1 MIQSRRGKTARCIAQ
16 AGSAF
21 VNSLFGMTFYG
32 SNCLDRRCSFC
43 GWTRAPGTAAPQQIS
58 PIPTIAGSASTPPVV
73 AAPAIPSKA
82 TETAPS
88 FPEKI
93 ETLRN
98 SDVELRLTNRG
109 GGIKEA
115 VLLKQVGE
123 KGQRVVLNS
132 AECAPIGAII
142 EQPLAPALP
151 EFTASPQSNS
161 AVQFELTTSEQIK
174 IRKKFLFEKS
184 PEEKDNFVIEM
195 DVDVENRGPNPYQTA
210 GYFVALGSAAPIH
223 QRDYPYYTRLV
234 WCINGTA
241 KGIDVGWFGSSGGFL
256 GMGQRAARPYYQESI
271 AGAEWVAVSNQFFTT
286 LVAPLT
292 AKATG
297 VWGRR
302 FDIDYAPD
310 QKLQAIEGALGMPGF
325 QLQPGQTYSARFEI
339 YAGPKLYHR
348 LAQLPHNEAEV
359 MDFGMFKIVCQ
370 LLLNFMNLLHSW
382 LHDYGLAIL
391 ALTTII
397 KLTLW
402 PIQNK
407 ANRSMRQMAALSPK
421 MQELREKY
429 KDDPTRMN
437 QEVMKLYKSYGINP
451 VGGCLPMVIQIPI
464 FFGLYKMLSQAVE
477 LRNARFLWVKDLSQ
491 PDTVAH
497 LPLLGWP
504 INIIPLCMAATQVW
518 LMAMTPKT
526 GDPTQ
531 RRIAMF
537 MPLIF
542 LFICYNFA
550 AALALYYTAQNLFSI
565 LQFYQNR
572 RQPMPTLE
580 KVAPPGK
587 RKR

>member
-1 MIQSRRGKTARCIAQ
+1 MDRTAWIVVTLCVIGLIVWQIYVVKLTPRRPASITVTQRSPSPTI
-16 AGSAF
+16 S
-21 VNSLFGMTFYG
+21 S
-32 SNCLDRRCSFC
+32 SI
-43 GWTRAPGTAAPQQIS
+43 APQPGS
-58 PIPTIAGSASTPPVV
+58 PGPITTPTPAEAGA
-73 AAPAIPSKA
+73 
-82 TETAPS
+82 S

-109 GGIKEA
+109 GGIKDA
-115 VLLKQVGE
+115 VLLRQMAE
-123 KGQRVVLNS
+123 KGQHVVLNS
-132 AECAPIGAII
+132 TQSAPIGVII
-142 EQPLAPALP
+142 EPRESLGALTLP
-151 EFTASPQSNS
+151 EFTASTESDS
-161 AVQFELTTSEQIK
+161 AVKFERTTAQQVA
-174 IRKKFLFEKS
+174 IRKKFFFQKS
-184 PEEKDNFVIEM
+184 SENKDNYLIEM
-195 DVDVENRGPNPYQTA
+195 DVDLENRGSEPYQSA

-223 QRDYPYYTRLV
+223 PRDYPSYTRLA
-234 WCINGTA
+234 WCIDGKA

-256 GMGQRAARPYYQESI
+256 GVGQRAARPSYQESI
-271 AGAEWVAVSNQFFTT
+271 TGAEWVAVSNQFFTT
-286 LVAPLT
+286 LMAPLT

-302 FDIDYAPD
+302 FDIERAPD
-310 QKLQAIEGALGMPGF
+310 QKLLGIEGALGMPGF

-348 LAQLPHNEAEV
+348 LAQLPHNEAEI
-359 MDFGMFKIVCQ
+359 MDFGMFKLVCQ
-370 LLLNFMNLLHSW
+370 FLLNFMNLLHSW
-382 LHDYGLAIL
+382 LRDYGLAIL

-402 PIQNK
+402 PIQNR

-421 MQELREKY
+421 MQELKDKY

-437 QEVMKLYKSYGINP
+437 QELMKLYKQYGINP
-451 VGGCLPMVIQIPI
+451 VGGCLPMMIQIPI
-464 FFGLYKMLSQAVE
+464 FFGLFKMLGQAVE
-477 LRNARFLWVKDLSQ
+477 LRNAKFLWVKDLSQ
-491 PDTVAH
+491 PDTIAH

-504 INIIPLCMAATQVW
+504 VNIIPLCMAATQIW

-531 RRIAMF
+531 RRVMMF
-537 MPLIF
+537 TPLIF

-565 LQFYQNR
+565 LQFYQNK

-580 KVAPPGK
+580 KVAPAGK

>member
-1 MIQSRRGKTARCIAQ
+1 MDRTAWIAVTLCVIGLVVWQ
-16 AGSAF
+16 IY
-21 VNSLFGMTFYG
+21 VVKQTPP
-32 SNCLDRRCSFC
+32 RH
-43 GWTRAPGTAAPQQIS
+43 APVSVAPEQTS
-58 PIPTIAGSASTPPVV
+58 PSASIPSSTPL
-73 AAPAIPSKA
+73 AAPAAAPKA
-82 TETAPS
+82 AEPVAS

-98 SDVELRLTNRG
+98 SDVELRFTNRG

-115 VLLKQVGE
+115 ILLGQVAE
-123 KGQRVVLNS
+123 KGERVALNS
-132 AECAPIGAII
+132 AESAPIGAII
-142 EQPLAPALP
+142 ESRELGTPAFS
-151 EFTASPQSNS
+151 EFTASREANS
-161 AVQFELTTSEQIK
+161 AVKFERVTAEQIAV
-174 IRKKFLFEKS
+174 RKKFFFQQS
-184 PEEKDNFVIEM
+184 PEKKDNFIVEM
-195 DVDVENRGPNPYQTA
+195 DVGLENRGTELYRNA

-223 QRDYPYYTRLV
+223 PKDYPSYTRLV
-234 WCINGTA
+234 WCIAGKA

-256 GMGQRAARPYYQESI
+256 GMGQRAARPFYQENI
-271 AGAEWVAVSNQFFTT
+271 AGAEWVAVSDQFFTT
-286 LVAPLT
+286 LVVPLT
-292 AKATG
+292 AKADA

-302 FDIDYAPD
+302 FDIERAPD
-310 QKLQAIEGALGMPGF
+310 QKLLGIEGALGMPGF
-325 QLQPGQTYSARFEI
+325 EVQPGQSYSARFEI

-348 LAQLPHNEAEV
+348 LAHLPHNEAEI
-359 MDFGMFKIVCQ
+359 MDFGMFKLVCQ
-370 LLLNFMNLLHSW
+370 FLLNFMNLLHSW

-391 ALTTII
+391 ALTTVI

-421 MQELREKY
+421 MQELKEKY

-437 QEVMKLYKSYGINP
+437 QEVMKLYKQYGINP
-451 VGGCLPMVIQIPI
+451 VGGCLPMMIQIPI
-464 FFGLYKMLSQAVE
+464 FFGLFKMLGQAVE
-477 LRNARFLWVKDLSQ
+477 LRNAKFLWVKDLSQ
-491 PDTVAH
+491 PDTIAH

-504 INIIPLCMAATQVW
+504 INIIPLCMAATQIW

-531 RRIAMF
+531 RRVMMF
-537 MPLIF
+537 TPLIF

-572 RQPMPTLE
+572 NQPMPKLE
-580 KVAPPGK
+580 KVAPAGK

>member
-1 MIQSRRGKTARCIAQ
+1 MPPRPAPVSVASGQTSPTATPKVFESPPPPATPGGTPQSAEPVA
-16 AGSAF
+16 
-21 VNSLFGMTFYG
+21 
-32 SNCLDRRCSFC
+32 SF
-43 GWTRAPGTAAPQQIS
+43 A
-58 PIPTIAGSASTPPVV
+58 
-73 AAPAIPSKA
+73 
-82 TETAPS
+82 
-88 FPEKI
+88 EKI

-98 SDVELRLTNRG
+98 SDVEVRLTNRG

-115 VLLKQVGE
+115 VLLKQIAE

-132 AECAPIGAII
+132 ARNAPIGAIL
-142 EQPLAPALP
+142 EQPAEPTLP
-151 EFTASPQSNS
+151 EFTASTESNS
-161 AVQFELTTSEQIK
+161 VVQFERTTAEQVA
-174 IRKKFLFEKS
+174 IRKKFFFEKS
-184 PEEKDNFVIEM
+184 PENKDNYVIEM
-195 DVDVENRGPNPYQTA
+195 DVDLENRGTKPYQNG

-223 QRDYPYYTRLV
+223 PKDYPSFTRLV
-234 WCINGTA
+234 WCIDGRA

-256 GMGQRAARPYYQESI
+256 GLGQRAARSYYEESI
-271 AGAEWVAVSNQFFTT
+271 HGAEWVAVSNQFFTT
-286 LVAPLT
+286 LMAPLT

-302 FDIDYAPD
+302 FEVDYAPD
-310 QKLQAIEGALGMPGF
+310 QKLPAIEGALGMPGF

-359 MDFGMFKIVCQ
+359 MDFGIFKLVCQ
-370 LLLNFMNLLHSW
+370 FLLNFMNLLHSW
-382 LHDYGLAIL
+382 LRDYGLAIL
-391 ALTTII
+391 ALTAVV

-407 ANRSMRQMAALSPK
+407 ANRSMQRMALLSPK
-421 MQELREKY
+421 MQELRDKY

-437 QEVMKLYKSYGINP
+437 QELMKLYKQYGINP
-451 VGGCLPMVIQIPI
+451 VGGCLPMAIQIPI
-464 FFGLYKMLSQAVE
+464 FFGLFKMLGQAVE

-491 PDTVAH
+491 PDTIAH

-531 RRIAMF
+531 RRIMMF

-565 LQFYQNR
+565 LQFWYNK
-572 RQPMPTLE
+572 RQPAPTLE
-580 KVAPPGK
+580 KVEAPAK

>member
-1 MIQSRRGKTARCIAQ
+1 MDRTAWIVVALCVVGLVVWEIYLVKQTPPPRPAPV
-16 AGSAF
+16 G
-21 VNSLFGMTFYG
+21 V
-32 SNCLDRRCSFC
+32 
-43 GWTRAPGTAAPQQIS
+43 APGQS
-58 PIPTIAGSASTPPVV
+58 FPTTT
-73 AAPAIPSKA
+73 PAILAPSPTPVAEA
-82 TETAPS
+82 TPSSGESAPS
-88 FPEKI
+88 FAEKI

-98 SDVELRLTNRG
+98 SDVELHLTNRG

-115 VLLKQVGE
+115 VLLKQVAE
-123 KGQRVVLNS
+123 KGQPVILNS
-132 AECAPIGAII
+132 DKSAPIGALI
-142 EQPLAPALP
+142 EQPTSPTLA
-151 EFTASPQSNS
+151 EFTASPESDS
-161 AVQFELTTSEQIK
+161 AVRFESTTPEQVV
-174 IRKKFLFEKS
+174 IRKKFFFEKS
-184 PEEKDNFVIEM
+184 PENKDNYVIEM
-195 DVDVENRGPNPYQTA
+195 DVDLENRGDKPYQSG
-210 GYFVALGSAAPIH
+210 GYFVALGSATPIH
-223 QRDYPYYTRLV
+223 PKDYPSYTRLV
-234 WCINGTA
+234 WCIDGRA
-241 KGIDVGWFGSSGGFL
+241 KGIDVGWFGSSSGVL
-256 GMGQRAARPYYQESI
+256 GLGQRVARPYYQENI

-286 LVAPLT
+286 LMAPLT
-292 AKATG
+292 GKATS

-310 QKLQAIEGALGMPGF
+310 QKLLAMDGALGMPGF
-325 QLQPGQTYSARFEI
+325 QLQPGQTYNARFEI

-397 KLTLW
+397 KLALW

-421 MQELREKY
+421 IQELRDKY

-437 QEVMKLYKSYGINP
+437 QEVMKLYKQYGINP
-451 VGGCLPMVIQIPI
+451 VGGCLPMMIQIPI
-464 FFGLYKMLSQAVE
+464 FFGLFKMLGQAVE
-477 LRNARFLWVKDLSQ
+477 LRNAKFLWVKDLSQ

-580 KVAPPGK
+580 KVAPAGK

>member
-1 MIQSRRGKTARCIAQ
+1 MDRTAWIVVVLCVIGLVLWELYLVKQTPPRPAPVNVTPGQVSPAATIA
-16 AGSAF
+16 SPTP
-21 VNSLFGMTFYG
+21 L
-32 SNCLDRRCSFC
+32 
-43 GWTRAPGTAAPQQIS
+43 AAPEV
-58 PIPTIAGSASTPPVV
+58 PPK
-73 AAPAIPSKA
+73 AAEPV
-82 TETAPS
+82 PS

-115 VLLKQVGE
+115 VLLRQVSE

-132 AECAPIGAII
+132 AESAPIGTLI
-142 EQPLAPALP
+142 EQPSAPALP
-151 EFTASPQSNS
+151 EFTASTESDS
-161 AVQFELTTSEQIK
+161 VVRFDHTTAEQVA
-174 IRKKFLFEKS
+174 IRKKFFFQQS
-184 PEEKDNFVIEM
+184 PENKDNFVAEM
-195 DVDVENRGPNPYQTA
+195 DVDFENRGTEPYRSA

-223 QRDYPYYTRLV
+223 SKDYPSYTRVV
-234 WCINGTA
+234 WCIAGKA
-241 KGIDVGWFGSSGGFL
+241 KGIDVGWFGGGGGFL
-256 GMGQRAARPYYQESI
+256 GLGERAARPFYQENI
-271 AGAEWVAVSNQFFTT
+271 AGAEWVAVSDQFFTT

-292 AKATG
+292 AKADA

-302 FDIDYAPD
+302 FDIQRPPD
-310 QKLQAIEGALGMPGF
+310 QKLLGIEGALGMPGF
-325 QLQPGQTYSARFEI
+325 ELQPGQTYSARFEI
-339 YAGPKLYHR
+339 YVGPKLYHR
-348 LAQLPHNEAEV
+348 LAQLPHNEAEI
-359 MDFGMFKIVCQ
+359 MDFGMFKLVCQ
-370 LLLNFMNLLHSW
+370 FLLNFMNLLHSW

-402 PIQNK
+402 PIQNR

-421 MQELREKY
+421 MQELKEKY

-437 QEVMKLYKSYGINP
+437 QEVMKLYKQYGINP
-451 VGGCLPMVIQIPI
+451 VGGCLPMLIQIPI

-477 LRNARFLWVKDLSQ
+477 LRNAKFLWVRDLSQ

-497 LPLLGWP
+497 LSLLGWSIP
-504 INIIPLCMAATQVW
+504 INIIPLCMAATQIW

-526 GDPTQ
+526 GDATQ
-531 RRIAMF
+531 RRVMMF
-537 MPLIF
+537 TPLIF

-565 LQFYQNR
+565 LQFYQNKN
-572 RQPMPTLE
+572 QPMPKLE
-580 KVAPPGK
+580 KVALAGK

>member
-1 MIQSRRGKTARCIAQ
+1 MDRTAWIVVILCVVGLVGWQIYVAKQMSPRPAPINVASGQPSPTATPKVFEPSPTPSVAETTPKTAEPV
-16 AGSAF
+16 S
-21 VNSLFGMTFYG
+21 
-32 SNCLDRRCSFC
+32 SF
-43 GWTRAPGTAAPQQIS
+43 A
-58 PIPTIAGSASTPPVV
+58 
-73 AAPAIPSKA
+73 
-82 TETAPS
+82 
-88 FPEKI
+88 EKI

-115 VLLKQVGE
+115 VLLRQMAE

-132 AECAPIGAII
+132 AQSAPIGAII
-142 EQPLAPALP
+142 EQPSGPTPTLP
-151 EFTASPQSNS
+151 EFTASTESNS
-161 AVQFELTTSEQIK
+161 VVQFERITPEQVS
-174 IRKKFLFEKS
+174 IRKKFSFEKS
-184 PEEKDNFVIEM
+184 SENKDNYVIEM
-195 DVDVENRGPNPYQTA
+195 DVDLENRGSKPYQSA

-223 QRDYPYYTRLV
+223 PKDYPSYTRLV
-234 WCINGTA
+234 WCIDGRA

-256 GMGQRAARPYYQESI
+256 GVGQRAARPYYQENI

-286 LVAPLT
+286 LMAPLT

-297 VWGRR
+297 VWGRH
-302 FDIDYAPD
+302 FDIDYSPE
-310 QKLQAIEGALGMPGF
+310 QKLQAVEGAMGMPGF
-325 QLQPGQTYSARFEI
+325 QLQPGQTHSARFEI
-339 YAGPKLYHR
+339 YAGPKIYHR

-370 LLLNFMNLLHSW
+370 FLLNFMNLLHSW

-391 ALTTII
+391 ALTTVI
-397 KLTLW
+397 KLSLW
-402 PIQNK
+402 PIQNR

-421 MQELREKY
+421 MQELKDKY

-437 QEVMKLYKSYGINP
+437 QELMKLYKQYGINP
-451 VGGCLPMVIQIPI
+451 VGGCLPMMIQIPI
-464 FFGLYKMLSQAVE
+464 FFGLFKMLGQAVE
-477 LRNARFLWVKDLSQ
+477 LRNAKFLWVKDLSQ
-491 PDTVAH
+491 PDTIAH

-504 INIIPLCMAATQVW
+504 VNIIPLCMAATQVW

-531 RRIAMF
+531 RRIMMF

-565 LQFYQNR
+565 LQFYQNK

>member
-1 MIQSRRGKTARCIAQ
+1 MDRTAWIVVILCVV
-16 AGSAF
+16 GL
-21 VNSLFGMTFYG
+21 V
-32 SNCLDRRCSFC
+32 
-43 GWTRAPGTAAPQQIS
+43 GWQIYVAKQIS
-58 PIPTIAGSASTPPVV
+58 PRPAPINVAPGQPSPTATPKVFEPSPTPAFPETTPKAAEPV
-73 AAPAIPSKA
+73 S
-82 TETAPS
+82 S
-88 FPEKI
+88 FAEKI

-98 SDVELRLTNRG
+98 SDLELRLTNRG

-115 VLLKQVGE
+115 VLLRQMAE

-132 AECAPIGAII
+132 AQSAPIGAII
-142 EQPLAPALP
+142 EQPTGTTPTLP
-151 EFTASPQSNS
+151 EFTASTESNS
-161 AVQFELTTSEQIK
+161 VVQFERTTAEQVS
-174 IRKKFLFEKS
+174 IRKKFSFEKS
-184 PEEKDNFVIEM
+184 SENKDNYVIEM
-195 DVDVENRGPNPYQTA
+195 DVDLENRGSKPYQSA

-223 QRDYPYYTRLV
+223 PKDYPSYTRLV
-234 WCINGTA
+234 WCIDGRA

-256 GMGQRAARPYYQESI
+256 GVGQRAARPYYQENI

-286 LVAPLT
+286 LMAPLT

-302 FDIDYAPD
+302 FDVDYSPE
-310 QKLQAIEGALGMPGF
+310 QKLQALEGALGMPGF
-325 QLQPGQTYSARFEI
+325 QLQPGQTHSARFEI
-339 YAGPKLYHR
+339 YAGPKIYHR

-370 LLLNFMNLLHSW
+370 FLLNFMNLLHSW

-391 ALTTII
+391 ALTTVI

-402 PIQNK
+402 PIQNR

-421 MQELREKY
+421 MQELKDKY

-437 QEVMKLYKSYGINP
+437 QELMKLYKQYGINP
-451 VGGCLPMVIQIPI
+451 VGGCLPMMIQIPI
-464 FFGLYKMLSQAVE
+464 FFGLFKMLGQAVE
-477 LRNARFLWVKDLSQ
+477 LRNAKFLWVKDLSQ
-491 PDTVAH
+491 PDTIAH

-504 INIIPLCMAATQVW
+504 VNIIPLCMAATQVW

-531 RRIAMF
+531 RRIMMF

-565 LQFYQNR
+565 LQFYQNK

>member
-1 MIQSRRGKTARCIAQ
+1 MDRTAWIAVTLCVIGLVVWQ
-16 AGSAF
+16 IY
-21 VNSLFGMTFYG
+21 VVKQTPP
-32 SNCLDRRCSFC
+32 RH
-43 GWTRAPGTAAPQQIS
+43 APVSVAPEQTS
-58 PIPTIAGSASTPPVV
+58 PSASIPSSTPL
-73 AAPAIPSKA
+73 AAPAAAPK
-82 TETAPS
+82 TAEPVPS

-98 SDVELRLTNRG
+98 SDVELRFTNRG

-115 VLLKQVGE
+115 ILLGQVAE
-123 KGQRVVLNS
+123 KGERVALNS
-132 AECAPIGAII
+132 AESAPIGAII
-142 EQPLAPALP
+142 ESRELGTPAFS
-151 EFTASPQSNS
+151 EFTASREANS
-161 AVQFELTTSEQIK
+161 VVKFERVTAEQIAV
-174 IRKKFLFEKS
+174 RKKFFFQQS
-184 PEEKDNFVIEM
+184 PEKKDNFVVEM
-195 DVDVENRGPNPYQTA
+195 DVGLENRGTELYRNA

-223 QRDYPYYTRLV
+223 PKDYPSYTRLV
-234 WCINGTA
+234 WCIAGKA

-256 GMGQRAARPYYQESI
+256 GMGQRAARPFYQENI
-271 AGAEWVAVSNQFFTT
+271 AGAEWVAVSDQFFTT

-292 AKATG
+292 AKADA

-302 FDIDYAPD
+302 FDIERTPD
-310 QKLQAIEGALGMPGF
+310 QKLLGIEGALGMPGF
-325 QLQPGQTYSARFEI
+325 EVQPGQTYSARFEI

-348 LAQLPHNEAEV
+348 LAQLPHNEAEI
-359 MDFGMFKIVCQ
+359 MDFGMFKLVCQ
-370 LLLNFMNLLHSW
+370 FLLNFMNLLHSW

-421 MQELREKY
+421 MQELKEKY

-437 QEVMKLYKSYGINP
+437 QEVMKLYKQYGINP
-451 VGGCLPMVIQIPI
+451 VGGCLPMMIQIPI
-464 FFGLYKMLSQAVE
+464 FFGLFKMLGQAVE
-477 LRNARFLWVKDLSQ
+477 LRNAKFLWVKDLSQ
-491 PDTVAH
+491 PDTIAH

-504 INIIPLCMAATQVW
+504 INIIPLCMAATQIW

-531 RRIAMF
+531 RRVMMF
-537 MPLIF
+537 TPLIF

-572 RQPMPTLE
+572 NQPMPKLE
-580 KVAPPGK
+580 KVAPAGK

>member
-1 MIQSRRGKTARCIAQ
+1 MDRTAWI
-16 AGSAF
+16 
-21 VNSLFGMTFYG
+21 
-32 SNCLDRRCSFC
+32 
-43 GWTRAPGTAAPQQIS
+43 
-58 PIPTIAGSASTPPVV
+58 VV
-73 AAPAIPSKA
+73 ALCVVGLVAWEIYLVKQTPRRPAPFGVASGQNSPTTTPAILAPSPTPVSEA
-82 TETAPS
+82 TPSSGESAPS
-88 FPEKI
+88 FAEKI

-115 VLLKQVGE
+115 VLLKQVAE
-123 KGQRVVLNS
+123 KGQPVILNS
-132 AECAPIGAII
+132 DKSAPIGALI
-142 EQPLAPALP
+142 EQPSSPTMA
-151 EFTASPQSNS
+151 EFTASPESDS
-161 AVQFELTTSEQIK
+161 AVRFESTTPEQVV
-174 IRKKFLFEKS
+174 IRKKFFFEKS
-184 PEEKDNFVIEM
+184 PENKDNYVIEM
-195 DVDVENRGPNPYQTA
+195 DVDLENRGDKPYQSG

-223 QRDYPYYTRLV
+223 PKDYPSYTRLV
-234 WCINGTA
+234 WCIDGRA
-241 KGIDVGWFGSSGGFL
+241 KGIDVGWFGSSSGFL
-256 GMGQRAARPYYQESI
+256 GLGLGQRAARPYYQENI

-286 LVAPLT
+286 LMAPLT

-310 QKLQAIEGALGMPGF
+310 QKLLAIEGALGMPGF
-325 QLQPGQTYSARFEI
+325 QLQPGQTYNARFEI

-359 MDFGMFKIVCQ
+359 MDFGIFKIVCQ

-421 MQELREKY
+421 IQELRDKY

-437 QEVMKLYKSYGINP
+437 QEVMKLYKQYGINP
-451 VGGCLPMVIQIPI
+451 VGGCLPMMIQIPI
-464 FFGLYKMLSQAVE
+464 FFGLFKMLGQAVE
-477 LRNARFLWVKDLSQ
+477 LRNAKFLWVKDLSQ
-491 PDTVAH
+491 PDTIAH

-504 INIIPLCMAATQVW
+504 INIIPLCMAATQIW

-572 RQPMPTLE
+572 RQPLPTLE
-580 KVAPPGK
+580 KVAPAGK

>member
-1 MIQSRRGKTARCIAQ
+1 MDRTAWIAVTLCVIGLVVWQ
-16 AGSAF
+16 IY
-21 VNSLFGMTFYG
+21 VVKQTPP
-32 SNCLDRRCSFC
+32 RH
-43 GWTRAPGTAAPQQIS
+43 APVSVAPEQTS
-58 PIPTIAGSASTPPVV
+58 PSASIPSSTPL
-73 AAPAIPSKA
+73 AAPAAAPKA
-82 TETAPS
+82 AEPVAS

-98 SDVELRLTNRG
+98 SDVELRFTNRG

-115 VLLKQVGE
+115 ILLGQVAE
-123 KGQRVVLNS
+123 KGERVALNS
-132 AECAPIGAII
+132 AESAPIGAII
-142 EQPLAPALP
+142 ESRELGTPAFS
-151 EFTASPQSNS
+151 EFTASREANS
-161 AVQFELTTSEQIK
+161 AVKFERVTAEQIAV
-174 IRKKFLFEKS
+174 RKKFFFQQS
-184 PEEKDNFVIEM
+184 PEKKDNFVVEM
-195 DVDVENRGPNPYQTA
+195 DVGLENRGTELYRNA

-223 QRDYPYYTRLV
+223 PKDYPSYTRLV
-234 WCINGTA
+234 WCIAGKA

-256 GMGQRAARPYYQESI
+256 GMGQRAARPFYQENI
-271 AGAEWVAVSNQFFTT
+271 AGAEWVAVSDQFFTT

-292 AKATG
+292 AKADA

-302 FDIDYAPD
+302 FDIERTPD
-310 QKLQAIEGALGMPGF
+310 QKLLGIEGALGMPGF
-325 QLQPGQTYSARFEI
+325 EVQPGQTYSARFEI

-348 LAQLPHNEAEV
+348 LAQLPHNEAEI
-359 MDFGMFKIVCQ
+359 MDFGMFKLVCQ
-370 LLLNFMNLLHSW
+370 FLLNFMNLLHSW

-421 MQELREKY
+421 MQELKEKY

-437 QEVMKLYKSYGINP
+437 QEVMKLYKQYGINP
-451 VGGCLPMVIQIPI
+451 VGGCLPMMIQIPI
-464 FFGLYKMLSQAVE
+464 FFGLFKMLGQAVE
-477 LRNARFLWVKDLSQ
+477 LRNAKFLWVKDLSQ
-491 PDTVAH
+491 PDTIAH

-504 INIIPLCMAATQVW
+504 INIIPLCMAATQIW

-531 RRIAMF
+531 RRVMMF
-537 MPLIF
+537 TPLIF

-572 RQPMPTLE
+572 NQPMPKLE
-580 KVAPPGK
+580 KVAPAGK

>member
-1 MIQSRRGKTARCIAQ
+1 MDRTAWIVVSLCVIGLVLWQIYAAKQMPPRPAPVNVASGQVSPTATPKVFESSPPSATPEGTPQSAEPVA
-16 AGSAF
+16 
-21 VNSLFGMTFYG
+21 
-32 SNCLDRRCSFC
+32 SF
-43 GWTRAPGTAAPQQIS
+43 A
-58 PIPTIAGSASTPPVV
+58 
-73 AAPAIPSKA
+73 
-82 TETAPS
+82 
-88 FPEKI
+88 EKI

-98 SDVELRLTNRG
+98 SDVELRFTNRG

-115 VLLKQVGE
+115 VLLKQIAE

-132 AECAPIGAII
+132 ARNAPIGAIL
-142 EQPLAPALP
+142 EQPAEPTLS
-151 EFTASPQSNS
+151 EFTASTESNS
-161 AVQFELTTSEQIK
+161 VVQFERTTAEQVA
-174 IRKKFLFEKS
+174 IRKKFFFEKS
-184 PEEKDNFVIEM
+184 PENKDNYVIEM
-195 DVDVENRGPNPYQTA
+195 DVDLENRGTKPYQNG
-210 GYFVALGSAAPIH
+210 GYFVALGAAAPIH
-223 QRDYPYYTRLV
+223 PKDYPSFTRLV
-234 WCINGTA
+234 WCIDGRA

-256 GMGQRAARPYYQESI
+256 GVGQRAARSYYEESI
-271 AGAEWVAVSNQFFTT
+271 HGAEWVAVSNQFFTT
-286 LVAPLT
+286 LMAPLT

-302 FDIDYAPD
+302 FEVDYAPD
-310 QKLQAIEGALGMPGF
+310 QKLPAIEGALGMPGF

-359 MDFGMFKIVCQ
+359 MDFGIFKLVCQ
-370 LLLNFMNLLHSW
+370 FLLNFMNLLHSW
-382 LHDYGLAIL
+382 FRDYGLAIL
-391 ALTTII
+391 ALTAVV

-402 PIQNK
+402 PLQNK
-407 ANRSMRQMAALSPK
+407 ANRSMQRMALLNPK
-421 MQELREKY
+421 MQELRDKY

-437 QEVMKLYKSYGINP
+437 QELMKLYKQYGINP
-451 VGGCLPMVIQIPI
+451 VGGCLPMMIQIPI
-464 FFGLYKMLSQAVE
+464 FFGLFKMLGQAVE

-491 PDTVAH
+491 PDTIAH

-531 RRIAMF
+531 RRIMMF

-565 LQFYQNR
+565 LQFWYNK
-572 RQPMPTLE
+572 RQPAPTLE
-580 KVAPPGK
+580 RAEAPAK

>member
-1 MIQSRRGKTARCIAQ
+1 MDRTAWIVVALCVIGLLVWELYLTKQMATKPAP
-16 AGSAF
+16 AGVAPSHVSPSATPATLSPSPLPT
-21 VNSLFGMTFYG
+21 V
-32 SNCLDRRCSFC
+32 
-43 GWTRAPGTAAPQQIS
+43 AAEATPINAE
-58 PIPTIAGSASTPPVV
+58 PIP
-73 AAPAIPSKA
+73 
-82 TETAPS
+82 S
-88 FPEKI
+88 FAEKI

-98 SDVELRLTNRG
+98 ADVELRLTNRG

-115 VLLKQVGE
+115 VLLKQIAE
-123 KGQRVVLNS
+123 KGQQVVLNS
-132 AECAPIGAII
+132 DQSLPIGAIL
-142 EQPLAPALP
+142 EHPSTPTLE
-151 EFTASPQSNS
+151 EFTGS
-161 AVQFELTTSEQIK
+161 AGSDSVVQFERTTAEQIV
-174 IRKKFLFEKS
+174 IRKKFFFEKS
-184 PEEKDNFVIEM
+184 PDNKDNYVIEM
-195 DVDVENRGPNPYQTA
+195 DVDLENRGDKPYQNG

-223 QRDYPYYTRLV
+223 PKDYPSYTRLV
-234 WCINGTA
+234 WCINGAA

-256 GMGQRAARPYYQESI
+256 GVGQRPARPYYEQNI

-286 LVAPLT
+286 LMAPLT

-297 VWGRR
+297 VWGRH
-302 FDIDYAPD
+302 FDVERSPD

-325 QLQPGQTYSARFEI
+325 QLQPGQTSSARFEI

-348 LAQLPHNEAEV
+348 LAQLSHNEAEV

-370 LLLNFMNLLHSW
+370 FLLNFMNLLNSW

-391 ALTTII
+391 SLTTII

-437 QEVMKLYKSYGINP
+437 QEVMKLYKQYGINP
-451 VGGCLPMVIQIPI
+451 VGGCLPMMIQIPI
-464 FFGLYKMLSQAVE
+464 FFGLFKMLGQAVE
-477 LRNARFLWVKDLSQ
+477 LRNAKFLWVKDLSQ

-497 LPLLGWP
+497 LPILGWP

-565 LQFYQNR
+565 LQFYQNK

-580 KVAPPGK
+580 KVAPAGK

>member
-1 MIQSRRGKTARCIAQ
+1 MDRTAWI
-16 AGSAF
+16 
-21 VNSLFGMTFYG
+21 
-32 SNCLDRRCSFC
+32 
-43 GWTRAPGTAAPQQIS
+43 
-58 PIPTIAGSASTPPVV
+58 VV
-73 AAPAIPSKA
+73 ALCVVGLVAWEIYLVKQTPRRPAPFGVASGQSSLTTTPAILAPSPTPVSEA
-82 TETAPS
+82 TPSSGESAPS
-88 FPEKI
+88 FAEKI

-115 VLLKQVGE
+115 VLLKQVAE
-123 KGQRVVLNS
+123 KGQPVILNS
-132 AECAPIGAII
+132 DKSAPIGALI
-142 EQPLAPALP
+142 EQPSSPTMA
-151 EFTASPQSNS
+151 EFTASPESDS
-161 AVQFELTTSEQIK
+161 AVRFESTTPEQVV
-174 IRKKFLFEKS
+174 IRKKFFFEKS
-184 PEEKDNFVIEM
+184 PENKDNYVIEM
-195 DVDVENRGPNPYQTA
+195 DVDLENRGDKPYQSG

-223 QRDYPYYTRLV
+223 PKDYPSYTRLV
-234 WCINGTA
+234 WCIDGRA
-241 KGIDVGWFGSSGGFL
+241 KGIDVGWFGSSSGFL
-256 GMGQRAARPYYQESI
+256 GLGLGQRAARPYYQENI

-286 LVAPLT
+286 LMAPLT

-310 QKLQAIEGALGMPGF
+310 QKLLAIEGALGMPGF
-325 QLQPGQTYSARFEI
+325 QLQPGQTYNARFEI

-359 MDFGMFKIVCQ
+359 MDFGIFKIVCQ

-421 MQELREKY
+421 IQELRDKY

-437 QEVMKLYKSYGINP
+437 QEVMKLYKQYGINP
-451 VGGCLPMVIQIPI
+451 VGGCLPMMIQIPI
-464 FFGLYKMLSQAVE
+464 FFGLFKMLGQAVE
-477 LRNARFLWVKDLSQ
+477 LRNAKFLWVKDLSQ
-491 PDTVAH
+491 PDTIAH

-504 INIIPLCMAATQVW
+504 INIIPLCMAATQIW

-580 KVAPPGK
+580 KVAPAGK

>member
-1 MIQSRRGKTARCIAQ
+1 MDRTAWIVVVLCVIGLVLWELYLVKQTPLRP
-16 AGSAF
+16 
-21 VNSLFGMTFYG
+21 
-32 SNCLDRRCSFC
+32 
-43 GWTRAPGTAAPQQIS
+43 APVSVTPGQVSPAA
-58 PIPTIAGSASTPPVV
+58 TIASPTPLAASEVTPKAAEPV
-73 AAPAIPSKA
+73 
-82 TETAPS
+82 PS

-115 VLLKQVGE
+115 VLLRQVSE

-132 AECAPIGAII
+132 AESAPIGALI
-142 EQPLAPALP
+142 EQPSAPALP
-151 EFTASPQSNS
+151 EFTASTESDS
-161 AVQFELTTSEQIK
+161 VVRFDHTTAEQVA
-174 IRKKFLFEKS
+174 IRKKFFFQQS
-184 PEEKDNFVIEM
+184 PENKDNFVAEM
-195 DVDVENRGPNPYQTA
+195 DVDFENRGTEPYRSA

-223 QRDYPYYTRLV
+223 SKDYPSYTRVV
-234 WCINGTA
+234 WCIAGKA
-241 KGIDVGWFGSSGGFL
+241 KGIDVGWFGGGGGFL
-256 GMGQRAARPYYQESI
+256 GLGERAARPFYQENI
-271 AGAEWVAVSNQFFTT
+271 AGAEWVAVSDQFFTT
-286 LVAPLT
+286 LLAPLT
-292 AKATG
+292 AKADA

-302 FDIDYAPD
+302 FDIQRPPD
-310 QKLQAIEGALGMPGF
+310 QKLLGIEGALGMPGF
-325 QLQPGQTYSARFEI
+325 ELQPGQTYSARFEI
-339 YAGPKLYHR
+339 YVGPKLYHR
-348 LAQLPHNEAEV
+348 LAQLPHNEAEI
-359 MDFGMFKIVCQ
+359 MDFGMFKLVCQ
-370 LLLNFMNLLHSW
+370 FLLNFMNLLHSW

-402 PIQNK
+402 PIQNR

-421 MQELREKY
+421 MQELKEKY

-437 QEVMKLYKSYGINP
+437 QEVMKLYKQYGINP
-451 VGGCLPMVIQIPI
+451 VGGCLPMLIQIPI
-464 FFGLYKMLSQAVE
+464 FFGLFKMLGQAVE
-477 LRNARFLWVKDLSQ
+477 LRNAKFLWVKDLSQ

-504 INIIPLCMAATQVW
+504 INIIPLCMAATQIW

-526 GDPTQ
+526 GDATQ
-531 RRIAMF
+531 RRVMMF
-537 MPLIF
+537 TPLIF

-572 RQPMPTLE
+572 NQPVPKLE
-580 KVAPPGK
+580 KVAPAGK